1 MSPPAP
7 PLDLAAPSDRRDLR
21 RHVYD
26 VLHVQPNDHGFQRA
40 FNVGLLAL
48 IILNVLAVMFETVEA
63 FNAQYRVAL
72 DAFEVF
78 SVSVFAVEYLFRL
91 WSCTVEP
98 EYRHPLWGRVRFA
111 LSFMALVDL
120 VSILP
125 SLIPGGTLD
134 LRFIRSLR
142 LARLARTLKVTRHS
156 QSLQTLGRVL
166 RAKRSDLAVTA
177 IAGLVLLIC
186 AASLMFFA
194 EHESQPQQF
203 SSIPASMWWGAM
215 TLTTVGYG
223 DIYPVTPL
231 GKMLGTFI
239 ALMGVGLFALPAGIL
254 ASGFA
259 EELQRRKEARK
270 CPHCGGDLA

>member
-1 MSPPAP
+1 MGTP
-7 PLDLAAPSDRRDLR
+7 PLELAAPPESRNLR

-26 VLHVQPNDHGFQRA
+26 ILHVQPNDHGFQRA
-40 FNVGLLAL
+40 FNVGLLVL
-48 IILNVLAVMFETVEA
+48 IVLNVLAVIFETVQAFYVQYRLELEA
-63 FNAQYRVAL
+63 FE
-72 DAFEVF
+72 FF
-78 SVSVFAVEYLFRL
+78 SVSVFTVEYLSRL
-91 WSCTVEP
+91 WSCTFEP
-98 EYRHPLWGRVRFA
+98 EYRHPVWGRLRFA

-142 LARLARTLKVTRHS
+142 LARLARTLKIARYS

-166 RAKRSDLAVTA
+166 RAKREELVVTA
-177 IAGLVLLIC
+177 IAGLVLLVC
-186 AASLMFFA
+186 AASLMFYA
-194 EHESQPQQF
+194 EHEIQPQQF
-203 SSIPASMWWGAM
+203 SSIPAAMWWGAM

-223 DIYPVTPL
+223 DIYPVTTL
-231 GKMLGTFI
+231 GKLLGTFI

-259 EELQRRKEARK
+259 EELQRRKEPRK
-270 CPHCGGDLA
+270 CPHCGRDL